1 MRHPLYLQACNH
13 PECATTQQKVL
24 QSDQYIGLAP
34 RIASQDYPCPQD
46 LECNSMNLSFLL
58 TCRLIYYEARR
69 LPYARTVFFTQEV
82 GSFSNFPFCLWHWQ
96 VQSLRYL
103 KIRVPPEQGMDTHL
117 AEWNE
122 TFSLISLGF
131 PNLAAISIQIHL
143 RFPMQTVR
151 DTFWDGGLLEL
162 CNLRCVQGMRLSV
175 FKFDSTWPPTEDPDI
190 FFAYSA
196 GSLPSF
202 MEETSGRE
210 RRLPVRL
217 SSLLPPDEHICFR
230 RARDRLRDQVRQD
243 ASISEEWASHD
254 SYHSGQL
261 FFRFSPNAF
270 PLYVRHLIH
279 ALPRRWPHRTHADIR
294 REDRLHT
301 NKTEYAYVYRE
312 DPSCPELPRQPIF
325 GFQFNPNTT
334 LKHNDEYIARGL
346 AALRLSRERLSRKQL
361 LRSSPPSSS
370 SSGLS
375 NSCSTGR
382 QRDENDTRPSLP
394 LPGNQGQGE
403 PRYPRYDVLS
413 SARQRRASPVVPEVP
428 HSRREVTPAENEKP
442 GDWRRR
448 LTEEAFA
455 PFIESLHMALS

>member
-1 MRHPLYLQACNH
+1 MRQPSYIQQACNH

-24 QSDQYIGLAP
+24 QSDHYTGLAP
-34 RIASQDYPCPQD
+34 RIASQNYPCPHD
-46 LECNSMNLSFLL
+46 LACNSMNLSFLL
-58 TCRLIYYEARR
+58 TCRLIYYEARH
-69 LPYARTVFFTQEV
+69 LPYILQ
-82 GSFSNFPFCLWHWQ
+82 L
-96 VQSLRYL
+96 LRYL
-103 KIRVPPEQGMDTHL
+103 EIRVPPEQGMDTHL

-131 PNLAAISIQIHL
+131 SNLAAISIQIYL

-162 CNLRCVQGMRLSV
+162 CRLKGLQGMRLSV
-175 FKFDSTWPPTEDPDI
+175 LKFDSAWPPTEDAEI

-196 GSLPSF
+196 GAIPSV
-202 MEETSGRE
+202 MENTSGRE
-210 RRLPVRL
+210 RRVPVHL
-217 SSLLPPDEHICFR
+217 SSSLPPNEHICFR
-230 RARDRLRDQVRQD
+230 RARDKLREQVRQD
-243 ASISEEWASHD
+243 ASIGEEWTSHD

-261 FFRFSPNAF
+261 FFRFSPNVF

-312 DPSCPELPRQPIF
+312 DNSCSEHHRRPIF
-325 GFQFNPNTT
+325 GFQFNPNAT
-334 LKHNDEYIARGL
+334 LKHDDEYIARGL
-346 AALRLSRERLSRKQL
+346 TALRLSRERLSRKRL
-361 LRSSPPSSS
+361 LRSSSSS
-370 SSGLS
+370 SSSSPS
-375 NSCSTGR
+375 NSFPFSSTGR
-382 QRDENDTRPSLP
+382 QRDENDTRPTLP
-394 LPGNQGQGE
+394 SPRNRGQGE
-403 PRYPRYDVLS
+403 PRYSRIDALS

-428 HSRREVTPAENEKP
+428 QSRWEVIPAENERP

-455 PFIESLHMALS
+455 PFLESLPMALS